1 MAKVT
6 NAPALSDPRKRW
18 LRPNTSQYQ
27 QSSYA
32 RTYNPQGQQYS
43 QGYTPPD
50 NYAGTPFEG
59 DDGTPYRPAG
69 NDQWEAENQPVSYA
83 ENPEWDYQNPP
94 VGADGRPLGMNN
106 QPLPEGAQGW
116 TPFGE
121 PDWGPGFNGWWK
133 GALYD
138 IYDNPEK
145 AVIKDLDYWQAQKD
159 FWGNLAQGK
168 PLEAIQASF
177 GFWQDAAQN
186 LNSLGAEKQYDAAGN
201 LLESRPTMLTYLSR
215 AIGETIQGAGQL
227 ADVAAQT
234 VESGLGTVAGTLQ
247 DLGEGSPIPE
257 DLFSADYDK
266 LKEIGLQA
274 ESGEWRLPN
283 PFTLGK
289 KSWDLGWV
297 QTLGS
302 MTFGVPYNAVRAL
315 TAPQKSW
322 DEVKDT
328 FQENWQASR
337 IAYSALNDEALKQEF
352 ISRYKAGEDPR
363 LLAMELGQP
372 WQELAGKFVADP
384 LNLLGGSAKKG
395 ADMLDNAAD
404 VFKPAPEIQAVM
416 DGIRNAPEMGDAAS
430 TRKLQDLVTGAMQAT
445 ENRLT
450 DLAKNVQVFGS
461 TATSKRANTLKRVGL
476 TLDNI
481 IGASTRADGTLD
493 AEKTLEQIQN
503 LVQLTSRNAD
513 EVTQALGTVL
523 GGARKGAYDAGALLS
538 TAGQET
544 GLVLRRLL
552 QDEEGVVD
560 VGKFIDS
567 LTEARA
573 SGSAAVAELVN
584 KKLAP
589 ALEEMFPTT
598 LERVS
603 ALEDLKAV
611 EAGKKTVEADELARL
626 QRLASLGNPGPLAP
640 FFARV
645 HQSSRPFYN
654 AVNGFLSGVYMGMS
668 PGYAFRNAIGNN
680 FQTFV
685 DLGIGAWKKFN
696 PDEMAE
702 LGFKW
707 GDEFRANR
715 ALGGISSS
723 AAAEGITGLRNPVEA
738 KGFIQ
743 GMMEALKGGDDL
755 NLFEKYGQSML
766 RLGEYFEQNAAKRI
780 VGYAIDRA
788 MTALTPKAVPVAEL
802 TRIAGLTDPQ
812 ARTFQQLLLRYNG
825 DLEAA
830 FKGLRATEN
839 VSLKAVLLNGVN
851 ADDIQ
856 ILKDYDIWNDFV
868 KSLDD
873 VGSRD
878 HLFNTMD
885 EAVTQLQE
893 VARGVK
899 SEHVAAGDDEFAQ
912 VIQAAEGLADNTK
925 ALNTNKYTA
934 NSHAWKAYRDATN
947 TVFEEAYKTR
957 LNAGQP
963 IDDLVALRDEYKD
976 WFTGV
981 REAST
986 MEQGTQF
993 RESFIAALSELDGK
1007 RPDLTALWKRIGLPG
1022 DPPANLARKEFRA
1035 AAWDYYF
1042 GTQNERWISYRDEV
1056 VVQLETLVKRLGE
1069 ANPGLNTK
1077 PMENARKLWQEARA
1091 LDDAVMAKSGGL
1103 DVMKPIQGWV
1113 NDSIAKGNTQN
1124 AIRYLAQRYGIGQP
1138 NAKLNKYYD
1147 NYIAAVLKKYGGVT
1161 DPATATLEQAWRA
1174 FEARLATKQKLP
1186 QIENLTA
1193 WLGKYGE
1200 TVPGKTAAEQ
1210 VAELIRPATEAKI
1223 GERVYTNQI
1232 ENTWEV
1238 GTVEGVTGDGRIV
1251 IRTDNPVMGAETVS
1265 ASRYIPA
1272 SEVKKPVASFK
1283 YTVPSEAKKAV
1294 TETILNPPASP
1305 GVASLPR
1312 TLKESLPGLTQYL
1325 DELKVKLD
1333 QNWGNYVGGALTKEQ
1348 ELSLSNYLK
1357 TVASPKMQEARRL
1370 AGAVAEAQRKFTI
1383 LDYADRTNF
1392 DLALSMVMPYHFWYS
1407 RTYGN
1412 WMKRFMQN
1420 PKLLADYAR
1429 YRETLEQIHAD
1440 APEWWRYNINTNELL
1455 GVDMKNP
1462 WYFNLEATLNPLNGL
1477 TGVDFSDP
1485 AKRVNW
1491 WTRTLDDVSKFGPS
1505 VWMPFTLATAYAL
1518 YNMGEKDAAARWGG
1532 RLFPQTAT
1540 LKAIGSLA
1548 NVNLPFAGPHNEYD
1562 PAVNF
1567 FSGGLGLDPYEQ
1579 RRVSRALGTLAQQ
1592 GVISDEQAIDAAWA
1606 QSGDLYDQAVEY
1618 ALDQR
1623 AIPQLQSFF
1632 MGVGFKGRTQ
1642 TDIQIDQMYEQ
1653 YYSLWN
1659 MAPNLKP
1666 DEFREQMEL
1675 MRTQYPWMD
1684 AVILA
1689 KKSGPER
1696 DRALAYN
1703 VLSRVPPGQSGDILA
1718 LFNLSDEQMA
1728 QFYENKGDLSYMTAP
1743 DRARFMAGIAELG
1756 AALSLPA
1763 DATRMEWTEVRNR
1776 YTAMQDAGAGQ
1787 FGADVWD
1794 RMSDFFALQRA
1805 NPEAAKLMLAQNPRI
1820 QAALDWREQA
1830 VMADPLL
1837 FDYYGGLDFLD
1848 KFWQGEMYDAAR
1860 QRFGESI
1867 FETSMQYGALA
1878 DQEAQLL
1885 QQYYDL
1891 KDAGDEAGA
1900 KAFRA
1905 AWLDKDSNQKALFL
1919 AAHPELKAYW
1929 DLKKDYQ
1936 EEIARRLVE
1945 FEPKLRDVSP
1955 ELRPDYQPEGI
1966 YEMPAAAELGYQ
1978 FPAPPTWAD
1987 YQATLSDSQERL
1999 LMDYFANGQLN
2010 PSLRRSLE
2018 SMASEVGMTYQEL
2031 LQQMESAYFS
2041 EQVAVP

>member
-1 MAKVT
+1 MANSRPSWWNDMFANRGTAQQPQYVRRYPTAPSNPARYVQT
-6 NAPALSDPRKRW
+6 N
-18 LRPNTSQYQ
+18 PNTG
-27 QSSYA
+27 
-32 RTYNPQGQQYS
+32 NPSPNY
-43 QGYTPPD
+43 PVNP
-50 NYAGTPFEG
+50 YAGTPFEG

-69 NDQWEAENQPVSYA
+69 NGEWEAENQPVSYA
-83 ENPEWDYQNPP
+83 ENPEWDYRNPP

-145 AVIKDLDYWQAQKD
+145 AVIKEIDAWKTQKD
-159 FWGNLAQGK
+159 FWSNLAQGK
-168 PLEAIQASF
+168 PLEAVQTSL
-177 GFWQDAAQN
+177 GFWQDVFQN

-215 AIGETIQGAGQL
+215 AIGETLQGAGQL

-234 VESGLGTVAGTLQ
+234 VESVGGTVAGTLQ
-247 DLGEGSPIPE
+247 DLGEGSALPE
-257 DLFSADYDK
+257 TFGGEQDFLKDL
-266 LKEIGLQA
+266 GLQK
-274 ESGEWRLPN
+274 EGGEWQLPN

-297 QTLGS
+297 QTLANI
-302 MTFGVPYNAVRAL
+302 TPPTLAWNAMRAL
-315 TAPQKSW
+315 TAPPKDW
-322 DEVKDT
+322 DEVKDI
-328 FQENWQASR
+328 FADNWQASR

-352 ISRYKAGEDPR
+352 ISRYKADEDPR

-395 ADMLDNAAD
+395 ADMLDDAAD

-430 TRKLQDLVTGAMQAT
+430 TSKLQDLVTGAMQAT

-450 DLAKNVQVFGS
+450 DLAKNAQVFGS

-493 AEKTLEQIQN
+493 AEKALEQIQN

-560 VGKFIDS
+560 AGKFIDS

-626 QRLASLGNPGPLAP
+626 QRLAALGNPGPLAP

-668 PGYAFRNAIGNN
+668 PGYAFRNAMGNN

-707 GDEFRANR
+707 GEEFRANR

-755 NLFEKYGQSML
+755 NLYEKYGQSML

-788 MTALTPKAVPVAEL
+788 MTSLTPKAVPVAEL

-893 VARGVK
+893 VAKGVK

-912 VIQAAEGLADNTK
+912 VIQAAEGITDNAK

-963 IDDLVALRDEYKD
+963 IEDLVALRDEYKD
-976 WFTGV
+976 WFTGA

-1077 PMENARKLWQEARA
+1077 PMDNARKLWQEARA

-1113 NDSIAKGNTQN
+1113 NDSVAKGNTQN

-1138 NAKLNKYYD
+1138 NAKLSKYYD
-1147 NYIAAVLKKYGGVT
+1147 NYIAAVLKKYGDVT

-1186 QIENLTA
+1186 QIENLA
-1193 WLGKYGE
+1193 EWLGKYEPANSVKLSSLFDGGNIAE
-1200 TVPGKTAAEQ
+1200 ITAEINKLGDATLSAKWDELSTKLDEATVY
-1210 VAELIRPATEAKI
+1210 AKSL
-1223 GERVYTNQI
+1223 G
-1232 ENTWEV
+1232 
-1238 GTVEGVTGDGRIV
+1238 
-1251 IRTDNPVMGAETVS
+1251 
-1265 ASRYIPA
+1265 
-1272 SEVKKPVASFK
+1272 SEVDDAQALEEIGRAEDRIFDFLK
-1283 YTVPSEAKKAV
+1283 TVPSEAKKAV
-1294 TETILNPPASP
+1294 AETILNPPASP

-1429 YRETLEQIHAD
+1429 YRETLEQIHAG

-1505 VWMPFTLATAYAL
+1505 VWTPFTMATAYAL

-1592 GVISDEQAIDAAWA
+1592 GAITDEQAIDAAWA

-1703 VLSRVPPGQSGDILA
+1703 VLSRVPPGQSGDTLK
-1718 LFNLSDEQMA
+1718 LFNLSDEQMQ
-1728 QFYENKGDLSYMTAP
+1728 QFYANKGDLSYMTAP

-1776 YTAMQDAGAGQ
+1776 YNAMQDAGAGQ
-1787 FGADVWD
+1787 FGVDVWD

-1837 FDYYGGLDFLD
+1837 FDYYGGIDFL
-1848 KFWQGEMYDAAR
+1848 KNFWEGEMYDAAR
-1860 QRFGESI
+1860 KQFGETI

-1891 KDAGDEAGA
+1891 KDAGDDAGA

-1905 AWLDKDSNQKALFL
+1905 AWLDKDSNQKDLFL

-1955 ELRPDYQPEGI
+1955 ELRQDYQPQGV
-1966 YEMPAAAELGYQ
+1966 YEIPAAAELGYQ